1 MTILDRPAG
10 RGHWALATLGGVIAL
25 LGAVLLAGGV
35 WPAALGGSWY
45 YAPAGAAMLVAGVLL
60 FRGRNAGAWWFA
72 GVVAVSLLWTWWES
86 GSDYWRWVPRLGL
99 IVGLALV
106 LALLLPKLQ
115 RPVSRTVSRSLA
127 GALAVVFVVAF
138 ALAFMPHGVTEADG
152 ALAHAAG
159 VLGGLVT
166 RDTSAPVAASGAQP
180 ANAPADGDWAAYGRS
195 QAGQRYSPLHQHHGN
210 HLAGS
215 GRLLL
220 GGVLLMLFQRLLEH
234 GIATLQRFQFQRG
247 GRRTRLQL
255 RQRRLIAA
263 KAVLRAGKL
272 AGFGTQLAATYERQ
286 PGSDQRPEC
295 ECRHQVDQDA
305 HGDSSK
311 RCISCR
317 PATRRLEADPWRV
330 P

>member
-35 WPAALGGSWY
+35 WLAALGGSWY

-138 ALAFMPHGVTEADG
+138 ALAFMPHAP
-152 ALAHAAG
+152 ARHRLQSRHAA
-159 VLGGLVT
+159 
-166 RDTSAPVAASGAQP
+166 
-180 ANAPADGDWAAYGRS
+180 
-195 QAGQRYSPLHQHHGN
+195 
-210 HLAGS
+210 
-215 GRLLL
+215 
-220 GGVLLMLFQRLLEH
+220 
-234 GIATLQRFQFQRG
+234 
-247 GRRTRLQL
+247 
-255 RQRRLIAA
+255 
-263 KAVLRAGKL
+263 
-272 AGFGTQLAATYERQ
+272 
-286 PGSDQRPEC
+286 
-295 ECRHQVDQDA
+295 
-305 HGDSSK
+305 
-311 RCISCR
+311 
-317 PATRRLEADPWRV
+317 
-330 P
+330 